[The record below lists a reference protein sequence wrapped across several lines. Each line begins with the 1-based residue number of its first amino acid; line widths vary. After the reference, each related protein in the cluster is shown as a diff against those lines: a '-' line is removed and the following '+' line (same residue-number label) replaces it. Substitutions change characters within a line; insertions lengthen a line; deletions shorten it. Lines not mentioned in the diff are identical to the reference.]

1 MWSVAV
7 LAIQSAP
14 RCKLC
19 QHAKRSEI
27 DALLERRSNGESDE
41 TGRFNL
47 QRILDIL
54 GSPEFDVTNPTKE
67 NVTVHW
73 RKHCEK
79 VEQGQVDEMQE
90 KKQELSTRA
99 LAMCE
104 AEFGVDWQDRV
115 LSNDEYL
122 IFVRICAQYDLSQK
136 ILAGEK
142 TGATIDHGIKSVGE
156 STKRKSNEA
165 LDEIR
170 KGMGQ
175 ALQAVAQRELGISR
189 PALPAGVPDIIEAE
203 PLAEEEE

>member
-1 MWSVAV
+1 VAV
-7 LAIQSAP
+7 LAIQTAP

-19 QHAKRSEI
+19 QHARRQEI
-27 DALLERRSNGESDE
+27 DALLERRSNGESDD

-54 GSPEFDVTNPTKE
+54 GSPEFEVPNPTKE

-73 RKHCEK
+73 SKHCEK
-79 VEQGQVDEMQE
+79 VEQGQVDEQEE
-90 KKQELSTRA
+90 KKKALSTRA

-104 AEFGVDWQDRV
+104 EEFGVDWQDRV
-115 LSNDEYL
+115 LTNDEYL
-122 IFVRICAQYDLSQK
+122 VFVRICAQYDLSQK

-170 KGMGQ
+170 KGMGL
-175 ALQAVAQRELGISR
+175 ALQAVAQRELESGQR
-189 PALPAGVPDIIEAE
+189 PALPAGVPEIIDAE
-203 PLAEEEE
+203 PEEEEDE